1 MWAMWRQHDVFEAGT
16 FVSPQGTEMNGQDVS
31 NQVVPGARALPDGE
45 IITGTPTP
53 AIVPLPT
60 LPMAPLPA
68 YAQIKNNVPVA
79 GSPPPITIGCP
90 VSIAGTRHPHPAN
103 SLPPHSAP
111 P

>member
-45 IITGTPTP
+45 IITGPPTP

-79 GSPPPITIGCP
+79 GSPTPIPIGGP
-90 VSIAGTRHPHPAN
+90 VFIRGDARRKPIHVFA
-103 SLPPHSAP
+103 
-111 P
+111 